1 MKKLRCENSTGSGK
15 YFTGHVCNSI
25 VEVAETSEKVICW
38 ACVVRLLGN
47 PIIKNEAPKNIGFP
61 RGWKFMSE
69 FIDKD
74 GNVYHKGVLV
84 PELKDTKKPSK
95 VKPTKKKAKKENQV
109 NFDEI
114 KSLKAKIKAE
124 KDQKK
129 KRKLE
134 LKLSTIMKGI

>member
-1 MKKLRCENSTGSGK
+1 MKKLRCENNTGSGK
-15 YFTGHVCNSI
+15 YFTGHTCNSI
-25 VEVAETSEKVICW
+25 VSVAETTERVICW

-47 PIIKNEAPKNIGFP
+47 PAIKNEAPKNVGFP
-61 RGWKFMSE
+61 RGWKFMNE

-84 PELKDTKKPSK
+84 PELKNTKTPSK
-95 VKPTKKKAKKENQV
+95 VKSVKKKTKKDKEV

-114 KSLKAKIKAE
+114 KTLKSKIKAE
-124 KDQKK
+124 KDLKK

-134 LKLSTIMKGI
+134 LKLSEIIKGI